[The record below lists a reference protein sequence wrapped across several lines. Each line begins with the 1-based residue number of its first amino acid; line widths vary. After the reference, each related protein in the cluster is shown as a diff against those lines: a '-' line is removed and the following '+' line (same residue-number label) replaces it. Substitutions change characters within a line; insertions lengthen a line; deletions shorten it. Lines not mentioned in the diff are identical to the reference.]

1 MNVKSIEKQEKSS
14 VKLVI
19 EVGADEWKPALE
31 KAYQKKR
38 GSFSVPGFR
47 KGKAPRKIIE
57 TMYGPGVFYE
67 EAINQ
72 TYFPAYME
80 AIREKDLD
88 VVAFPQVDIVDANTE
103 GYTFSAVV
111 AVRPEVKLGN
121 YKSVEAEVP
130 VTEITDEMV
139 DAEVMA
145 YARRAQRLETV
156 DRPLENG
163 DTAVIDY
170 EGFDNGEPFAG
181 GKSENYSLEIGSHKF
196 IPGFEEQLIGM
207 KPGEH
212 RDIEVTFPDNYHK
225 DMAGKKV
232 IFKID
237 LHEIKHPVLPA
248 IDDEL
253 AKDVSEFDTLAE
265 FKDDLRK
272 KLTGF
277 YERQDQMEKENMVMD
292 VLVKDSE
299 VEIPEAMIQE
309 EAQRVAD
316 DYNNQLQ
323 QRGQSIEQYLTA
335 LGMKPEDFRN
345 TILEAAEQRVK
356 TRLVLDAVFKA
367 ENMEITEEET
377 NAALEEM
384 GKEYAM
390 PAEELKNMLDMEQFA
405 EDQRLKKASK
415 FIMDNAKVVAPKKTA
430 KKSSKKAADK
440 DEEKSAE
447 KKTAKKTAKKAAED
461 GAEAEKKPAAKKR
474 TTKKAAEEGEETA
487 KKPAAKKTAK
497 KAEKTEEK

>member
-1 MNVKSIEKQEKSS
+1 M
-14 VKLVI
+14 
-19 EVGADEWKPALE
+19 
-31 KAYQKKR
+31 
-38 GSFSVPGFR
+38 
-47 KGKAPRKIIE
+47 
-57 TMYGPGVFYE
+57 
-67 EAINQ
+67 
-72 TYFPAYME
+72 
-80 AIREKDLD
+80 
-88 VVAFPQVDIVDANTE
+88 
-103 GYTFSAVV
+103 
-111 AVRPEVKLGN
+111 
-121 YKSVEAEVP
+121 
-130 VTEITDEMV
+130 
-139 DAEVMA
+139 
-145 YARRAQRLETV
+145 
-156 DRPLENG
+156 
-163 DTAVIDY
+163 
-170 EGFDNGEPFAG
+170 
-181 GKSENYSLEIGSHKF
+181 
-196 IPGFEEQLIGM
+196 
-207 KPGEH
+207 
-212 RDIEVTFPDNYHK
+212 
-225 DMAGKKV
+225 
-232 IFKID
+232 
-237 LHEIKHPVLPA
+237 
-248 IDDEL
+248 
-253 AKDVSEFDTLAE
+253 SEFDTLAE

-440 DEEKSAE
+440 DEEKPAE
-447 KKTAKKTAKKAAED
+447 KKTAKKTTKKAAED